1 MEAISTENLEEI
13 FGKAGDIESSGKIVM
28 DAVGSFKAYEAL
40 RDITLIFGRE
50 WIEEALKWKRKTGFI
65 EKKVKEA
72 KEKFKENALE
82 WAREL
87 FEAESN
93 EARLNDMRI
102 VFDSLMM
109 KELVETMRKDL
120 EEVGSRD
127 GAKLKNLDRFIE
139 SAIEIRLIEMDLQH
153 LMKRYEG

>member
-1 MEAISTENLEEI
+1 M
-13 FGKAGDIESSGKIVM
+13 
-28 DAVGSFKAYEAL
+28 
-40 RDITLIFGRE
+40 
-50 WIEEALKWKRKTGFI
+50 
-65 EKKVKEA
+65 KEA
-72 KEKFKENALE
+72 KEKLKENTLE

-93 EARLNDMRI
+93 EARLNGMRI
-102 VFDSLMM
+102 VFDSLMI
-109 KELVETMRKDL
+109 KELVEIMRKDL